1 MYIEYRHVRMQTQ
14 INDTD
19 QIIKWNNGYDNNK
32 NNTINDN
39 DIYRNKPTHP
49 QLFTKYL
56 RQTLVFL

>member
-1 MYIEYRHVRMQTQ
+1 MQTQ

-19 QIIKWNNGYDNNK
+19 QIIKWNNGYNNNK

-39 DIYRNKPTHP
+39 DIYRNKPTYP

>member
-1 MYIEYRHVRMQTQ
+1 MQTQ

-39 DIYRNKPTHP
+39 DI
-49 QLFTKYL
+49 
-56 RQTLVFL
+56 